1 MEKGKKWW
9 IANIITGISVS
20 ALSIFSIITQ
30 LKSDKYEKELE
41 YQELEQR
48 YGLIP
53 DAHKRNQYL
62 EDRYGL
68 EPIDVLA
75 DDEQ

>member
-1 MEKGKKWW
+1 MEKGKKWY
-9 IANIITGISVS
+9 IANIIAGISVG

-41 YQELEQR
+41 YQELEKR

-53 DAHKRNQYL
+53 DANKRNQYL